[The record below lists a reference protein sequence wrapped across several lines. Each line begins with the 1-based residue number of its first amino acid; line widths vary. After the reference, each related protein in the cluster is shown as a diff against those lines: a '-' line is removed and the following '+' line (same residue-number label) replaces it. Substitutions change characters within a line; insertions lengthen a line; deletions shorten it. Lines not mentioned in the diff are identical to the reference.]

1 MAQVEKKPKATTPK
15 RDQAN
20 KQMYGIKNYLP
31 APPEGEDEGTISEH
45 IKMLQSESRKTRQ
58 DKAMIDHLM
67 SVTLAHRRNGII
79 QQPLD
84 STLHEEYVP
93 LPIS

>member
-1 MAQVEKKPKATTPK
+1 
-15 RDQAN
+15 
-20 KQMYGIKNYLP
+20 MYGIKNYLP

-79 QQPLD
+79 NSHWTVPYMKNMYPCLF
-84 STLHEEYVP
+84 HEDEVS
-93 LPIS
+93 LS